1 MLEERYAG
9 SRLSGLLVSKKDF
22 RPFPTVSERAEWERL
37 PDRVKERIIE
47 EGERYL
53 EFAWEPLPA
62 SWYMDFVR
70 KGERGR
76 YEGRFFRRRAALISL
91 LLAECVEDQGRFLD
105 QIIDGIWC
113 ICEESSW
120 AIPAHITLT
129 PTGREDKLPDVEAEY
144 PYIDLFAAETAS
156 LLAWVSYFLK
166 DRLDSESRL
175 IDRRIKREVAHRV
188 FRPYLEVEDFWW
200 LGFEPEEHGRPNNWN
215 PWCNANCLAAFLVLE
230 EDPDVRLRA
239 VRKCMRSLDRFIEGY
254 PEDGGCDE
262 GPSYWGA
269 AGAALFDCLELLHL
283 ATGGAVDVYSEPLIQ
298 EIGRYINRVH
308 IADRYYVSFAD
319 ASAIVNIPAG
329 LVYRYGLRIGDSALT
344 ALGLYS
350 MAVGYH
356 EGNWFGGTHVFRALC
371 DVFSSREMTSSSAEP
386 PYESDAWLKD
396 THVMV
401 ARERGGDVR
410 GLYLTAKGG
419 HNAESHNHNDVGQFM
434 VYSDGKP
441 VIIDPG
447 VGDYTAKTFSPRRYE
462 IWTMQSAYHNLPT
475 VNGVQQ
481 RPGLDARAENV
492 DYSCDAA
499 SARFCLDIAG
509 TYPNEAG
516 ITEWRRC
523 CTLHRGDDAC
533 VEIVD
538 EFRLSRLTDD
548 ITMSLMTCCEHD
560 LGKPGV
566 IAFKVDGG
574 KDVVM
579 TYDAS
584 ALSATSERIDIV
596 DKRLL
601 DVWGDH
607 IYRITLRS
615 KNAIDWGKWVLR
627 FEQAV
632 DRNGS

>member
-9 SRLSGLLVSKKDF
+9 SRLSGLLVSRKDF

-37 PDRVKERIIE
+37 PDRVKGRIVK

-53 EFAWEPLPA
+53 EFTWEPLRA
-62 SWYMDFVR
+62 SSYMDFVR

-76 YEGRFFRRRAALISL
+76 YEFGFYRRRAALISL

-105 QIIDGIWC
+105 QIIDGIWS

-120 AIPAHITLT
+120 VISAHITLT

-144 PYIDLFAAETAS
+144 PYVDLFAAETAS
-156 LLAWVSYFLK
+156 LLAWASYLLK
-166 DRLDSESRL
+166 DRLDEVSRL
-175 IDRRIKREVAHRV
+175 IARRIRYEVERRVLRPYREVD
-188 FRPYLEVEDFWW
+188 DFWW
-200 LGFEPEEHGRPNNWN
+200 MGFEPEKHGRPNNWN

-230 EDPDVRLRA
+230 EDPDARCRA
-239 VRKCMRSLDRFIEGY
+239 VSKCMRSLDRFIEGY

-269 AGAALFDCLELLHL
+269 AGASLFDCLELLHR
-283 ATGGAVDVYSEPLIQ
+283 ATGGAVNVYAEPLIK

-308 IADRYYVSFAD
+308 IAERHYLGFAD
-319 ASAIVNIPAG
+319 ATAIVNIPAG
-329 LVYRYGLRIGDSALT
+329 LVYRYGLRIGDSGLT

-350 MAVGYH
+350 MGLGSY
-356 EGNWFGGTHVFRALC
+356 ESNWFGGTHIFRALC
-371 DVFSSREMTSSSAEP
+371 DVFSYREMTGSSAEP
-386 PYESDAWLKD
+386 HYERDVWLGN
-396 THVMV
+396 TQIMV
-401 ARERGGDVR
+401 ARERECGVR
-410 GLYLTAKGG
+410 GLYIAAKGG

-434 VYSDGKP
+434 VYSDGSP

-481 RPGLDARAENV
+481 RPGGDARAQNV

-499 SARFCLDIAG
+499 SARLCLDIAG
-509 TYPNEAG
+509 AYPKEAG
-516 ITEWRRC
+516 MAEWKRC
-523 CTLHRGDDAC
+523 CTLYRSDRAC

-538 EFRLSRLTDD
+538 EFRLSQVTDD
-548 ITMSLMTCCEHD
+548 VTLSLMTCCDHD
-560 LGKPGV
+560 LNTPGL

-574 KDVVM
+574 RGVAM
-579 TYDAS
+579 TYDAA
-584 ALSATSERIDIV
+584 ALGATSERIEIV
-596 DKRLL
+596 DRRLL

-615 KNAIDWGKWVLR
+615 RNAIDCGRWVLR
-627 FEQAV
+627 FEQVV
-632 DRNGS
+632 D